1 MQITIRNTNS
11 DDIRVITLKESDS
24 FQKIFEKLKEAKGPI
39 EVNIFFINEKINIS
53 QFARFKSFIEKL
65 NIKSLNIFS
74 NKREVILAGKSL
86 KIDSRLTDEK
96 DMKSKLFFATQ
107 KKPNDILYKGT
118 VRSGDRISSNS
129 DLCIVGDVN
138 PGAIISAKKNVYVWG
153 KLLGIALAGEE
164 GYKDAI
170 IASLYL
176 NPLQLRIAD
185 VVAIGP
191 KEKPNNFYPEMALLE
206 KRNIVIKPFLINT

>member
-11 DDIRVITLKESDS
+11 DDIKVITLKESES
-24 FQKIFEKLKEAKGPI
+24 FQKIFEKLKEVKGPI

-206 KRNIVIKPFLINT
+206 KRNIVIKPYLIDT